1 MIPQVSFTK
10 CVLLPPENSNRN
22 CYIGEFCQKS
32 KLWIYWPLIFVPV
45 LQQIEA
51 FHEKYNDTRSLVM
64 DVLEQLGEQ
73 DVKLSDLEAA
83 LGEAL
88 DYVTKT
94 EDTNRENTARLQRQ
108 EVLCTTFIMSVGCEH
123 SISATA

>member
-1 MIPQVSFTK
+1 M
-10 CVLLPPENSNRN
+10 
-22 CYIGEFCQKS
+22 
-32 KLWIYWPLIFVPV
+32 

-51 FHEKYNDTRSLVM
+51 FHDKYNDTRSLVM

-88 DYVTKT
+88 DYVTQT

>member
-1 MIPQVSFTK
+1 
-10 CVLLPPENSNRN
+10 
-22 CYIGEFCQKS
+22 
-32 KLWIYWPLIFVPV
+32 
-45 LQQIEA
+45 
-51 FHEKYNDTRSLVM
+51 M